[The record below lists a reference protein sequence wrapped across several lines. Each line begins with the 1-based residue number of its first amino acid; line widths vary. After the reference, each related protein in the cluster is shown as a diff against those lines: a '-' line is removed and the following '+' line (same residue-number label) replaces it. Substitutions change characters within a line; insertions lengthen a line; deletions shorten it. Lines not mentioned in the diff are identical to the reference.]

1 MDLWEIVSE
10 NATQIFGFAEF
21 MLAFRCGA
29 GDEVGGHLRL
39 LDGISFL
46 FYFFVWDAKGE
57 GGLDICQRGW
67 YSIFIM
73 KIYEKG
79 GSRVT
84 LATSRA

>member
-1 MDLWEIVSE
+1 MYFWEIVSE

-46 FYFFVWDAKGE
+46 FYFFV
-57 GGLDICQRGW
+57 
-67 YSIFIM
+67 
-73 KIYEKG
+73 
-79 GSRVT
+79 
-84 LATSRA
+84 